1 MSNAPSLTVEAQF
14 ERVDAI
20 FRKAGLN
27 AIQAAAVARVIV
39 AAERDNC
46 KSHGLYRIEGAL
58 RTIKEGK
65 VKSKAMPPAALWAE
79 WL

>member
-39 AAERDNC
+39 AAERDNWPFGPNGC
-46 KSHGLYRIEGAL
+46 DRARHGRGNGAWLY
-58 RTIKEGK
+58 
-65 VKSKAMPPAALWAE
+65 P
-79 WL
+79 